1 MFTGLYKG
9 WPSKPVNHL
18 VTRFEG
24 ISNEEHGFTLKN
36 SINSHVWDEISLR
49 ASAWA
54 VLTQECNFYPADL
67 VSASSFANTAPAGG
81 LVVDYYSLY
90 EKYLDNLNSITGQ
103 HVLLGEFLAEPGLI
117 ADAVMA
123 VLRPKQAVKRF
134 IEWGSASSIRRRNY
148 SLAKAI
154 RYYGK
159 ETASRHLEYIFGV
172 KPLVQ
177 DLRNIWSFNR
187 KAEKSLNFLMRNRGR
202 YVLVGAQDK
211 LVSPAG
217 ALPSPGSYYYV
228 EAIKGYE
235 DTTLTANMGAQGR
248 VRTDLNRVSMWRA
261 YSDYFGLGRV
271 LDVAWELVP
280 YSFVVDWFTNCGT
293 KVHSLGRRN
302 DPVFTE
308 VKNFSVSTKLRTSVG
323 VYVPEQHWRY
333 MLAGE
338 NPISPTTLRKL
349 LSYYSTVYHR
359 DVSFRS
365 ADALQISFSKLGL
378 WHLITSGSL
387 IVQKIT

>member
-1 MFTGLYKG
+1 M
-9 WPSKPVNHL
+9 
-18 VTRFEG
+18 
-24 ISNEEHGFTLKN
+24 
-36 SINSHVWDEISLR
+36 
-49 ASAWA
+49 
-54 VLTQECNFYPADL
+54 
-67 VSASSFANTAPAGG
+67 SASGYYNTAPTGNI
-81 LVVDYYSLY
+81 VVDYYSLY
-90 EKYLDNLNSITGQ
+90 EKYLDSLNSITGQ

-117 ADAVMA
+117 ADAIMA

-148 SLAKAI
+148 TLAKAI
-154 RYYGK
+154 KYYGK

-172 KPLVQ
+172 KPLIQ
-177 DLRNIWSFNR
+177 DLRNIWAFNR
-187 KAEKSLNFLMRNRGR
+187 KAENSLGFLMRNRGK

-211 LVSPAG
+211 YVSPAG
-217 ALPSPGSYYYV
+217 ALPSIGSFTFV
-228 EAIKGYE
+228 EAVKAYL

-308 VKNFSVSTKLRTSVG
+308 LKNFSVSTKLSSG
-323 VYVPEQHWRY
+323 IGIYIPELTWRY
-333 MLAGE
+333 ILSGH
-338 NPISPTTLRKL
+338 NPEVPSTLRKL
-349 LSYYSTVYHR
+349 MSYKTSIYHR

-365 ADALQISFSKLGL
+365 ADALEISFSKLGL

-387 IVQKIT
+387 ITQKIL